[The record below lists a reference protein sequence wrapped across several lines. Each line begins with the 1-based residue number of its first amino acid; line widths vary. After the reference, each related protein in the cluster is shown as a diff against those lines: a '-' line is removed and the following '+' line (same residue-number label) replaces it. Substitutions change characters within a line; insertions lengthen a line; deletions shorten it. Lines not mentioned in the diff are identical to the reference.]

1 MDAAQQDALRPHHLR
16 NYTAA
21 AGVTDEQYVQFV
33 TSDAFADVPI
43 VWLGVALLTRMMTA
57 HSTRRIKQGDVTDID
72 AMAAYLPYCDVY
84 GADRFMA
91 ELARSLK
98 VPELSIAERTGLQS
112 SLIILTTRLGA
123 LRRQCAEAVYL
134 RCGQRLYSFSF
145 FHKLGTQAKRAEN
158 RYGEWIE
165 LFGFDDGR
173 MPRYEMRQVPG
184 VAAPFCG
191 RMCSRSSAGHP
202 TTQMH

>member
-1 MDAAQQDALRPHHLR
+1 MRQTR
-16 NYTAA
+16 
-21 AGVTDEQYVQFV
+21 G
-33 TSDAFADVPI
+33 
-43 VWLGVALLTRMMTA
+43 LLE
-57 HSTRRIKQGDVTDID
+57 
-72 AMAAYLPYCDVY
+72 P
-84 GADRFMA
+84 
-91 ELARSLK
+91 
-98 VPELSIAERTGLQS
+98 
-112 SLIILTTRLGA
+112 LGA
-123 LRRQCAEAVYL
+123 WGHCARQCAGAVYL

-191 RMCSRSSAGHP
+191 VLPIKCWASDDTNALIESARKECRSTHFVLVDAYQDLPDDFIMRALATPRDG
-202 TTQMH
+202 